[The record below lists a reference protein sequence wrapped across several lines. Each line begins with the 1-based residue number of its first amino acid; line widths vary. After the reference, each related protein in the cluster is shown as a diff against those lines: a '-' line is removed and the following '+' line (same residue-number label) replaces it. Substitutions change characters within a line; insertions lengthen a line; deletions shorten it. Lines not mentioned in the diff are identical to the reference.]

1 VFVARSPV
9 SVTSI
14 DAPLSANHGVRV
26 LVLAMISAMFDGFYG
41 QAIAFVSP
49 AIAKDWN
56 LPTSAFGPIFSIG
69 LVGLVIGA
77 VVIAPLGDRTN
88 RRAVAILA
96 ASAIAAFTLGTA
108 LVRSPSQLAGIRLLT
123 GIGLGTLMPILVTIT
138 NAAAPEGRK
147 GLFVTLLVTAFP
159 FGSFA
164 GGMLATWCLQRGTWH
179 DVFIYSGLLAAAF
192 PLLFWLFLWAGPPAR
207 GPGHVN
213 GGSVTVFSLFRDRRS
228 FGTTCLW
235 VVFFASLLNTYML
248 GAWLPLLL
256 ERGGMPSVQA
266 IRIAAEFSLGGTIG
280 GLVLGLCASR
290 FGPWVLA
297 GAYLAGAVALLGIA
311 FVGSAYLPVLLL
323 TIFVGA
329 MIPGGNVG
337 NNVFAARFYPD
348 AMNATGVGWAQGLGR
363 VGCVTGPA
371 LVGVAVAKGMSNP
384 GIFAFSAVCAVVG
397 SLAAVGLAVI
407 RISQPATALNRL

>member
-1 VFVARSPV
+1 MAWPPL

-14 DAPLSANHGVRV
+14 DAPRSANHGIRV
-26 LVLAMISAMFDGFYG
+26 LVLAMISAMFDGYYG

-49 AIAKDWN
+49 AIAKDWS

-69 LVGLVIGA
+69 LVGLIVGA
-77 VVIAPLGDRTN
+77 VAIAPMGDRTN
-88 RRAVAILA
+88 RRVVAILA
-96 ASAIAAFTLGTA
+96 ATAIAVFTLATA
-108 LVRSPSQLAGIRLLT
+108 FVRTPSQLAGMRLLT

-159 FGSFA
+159 FGAFA
-164 GGMLATWCLQRGTWH
+164 GGMLATWGLQRGTWH
-179 DVFIYSGLLAAAF
+179 DVFIYSGLFAAAF
-192 PLLFWLFLWAGPPAR
+192 PLLFWKFLWAGPPAR
-207 GPGHVN
+207 ATGHAS
-213 GGSVTVFSLFRDRRS
+213 GGSITVFSLFRERRW
-228 FGTTCLW
+228 FGTLCLW

-256 ERGGMPSVQA
+256 ERGGMPSFQA
-266 IRIAAEFSLGGTIG
+266 IRIAAEFSLGGTVG
-280 GLVLGLCASR
+280 GVALGLAASR

-297 GAYLAGAVALLGIA
+297 GAYLAGAVALVGIGA
-311 FVGSAYLPVLLL
+311 VGSAYWPVLLL

-371 LVGVAVAKGMSNP
+371 LVGLAVANGMSNL
-384 GIFAFSAVCAVVG
+384 GIFAFSAACAVVG

-407 RISQPATALNRL
+407 RVSPPAGVT

>member
-1 VFVARSPV
+1 
-9 SVTSI
+9 
-14 DAPLSANHGVRV
+14 
-26 LVLAMISAMFDGFYG
+26 MISAMFDGFYG

-69 LVGLVIGA
+69 LVGLIIGA

-88 RRAVAILA
+88 RRVVAILA
-96 ASAIAAFTLGTA
+96 ATAIAVFTLATA
-108 LVRSPSQLAGIRLLT
+108 LVRTPSQLAGMRLLT

-164 GGMLATWCLQRGTWH
+164 GGMLATWGLERGTWH

-192 PLLFWLFLWAGPPAR
+192 PLLFWRFLWAGPPAR
-207 GPGHVN
+207 GTGHAS
-213 GGSVTVFSLFRDRRS
+213 GVTVFSLFRERRW
-228 FGTTCLW
+228 FGTLCLW

-256 ERGGMPSVQA
+256 ERGGMPAFQA
-266 IRIAAEFSLGGTIG
+266 IRIAAEFSLGGTLG
-280 GLVLGLCASR
+280 GLALGLAASR

-297 GAYLAGAVALLGIA
+297 GAYLAGAVALVGIGA
-311 FVGSAYLPVLLL
+311 VGSAYWPVLLL
-323 TIFVGA
+323 TVFVGA

-371 LVGVAVAKGMSNP
+371 LVGVAVANGMSNP
-384 GIFAFSAVCAVVG
+384 GIFAFSAACAVVG
-397 SLAAVGLAVI
+397 SLAAVGLAMI
-407 RISQPATALNRL
+407 RVSRPAGVT

>member
-1 VFVARSPV
+1 L

-14 DAPLSANHGVRV
+14 DATPGANHAVRV
-26 LVLAMISAMFDGFYG
+26 LALAMISAMFDGFYG

-49 AIAKDWN
+49 AIAKDWS

-77 VVIAPLGDRTN
+77 VALAPLGDRTN

-96 ASAIAAFTLGTA
+96 ATTVAVFTLATA
-108 LVRSPSQLAGIRLLT
+108 LVRTPSQLAGMRLLT

-159 FGSFA
+159 FGAFA
-164 GGMLATWCLQRGTWH
+164 GGMLATWVLQHGTWH

-192 PLLFWLFLWAGPPAR
+192 PLLFWRFLRGGPAAR
-207 GPGHVN
+207 GTGPTS
-213 GGSVTVFSLFRDRRS
+213 GGSVTVFSLFRERRW
-228 FGTTCLW
+228 FGTVCLW
-235 VVFFASLLNTYML
+235 VAFFASLLNTYML

-256 ERGGMPSVQA
+256 ERGGMPAFQA
-266 IRIAAEFSLGGTIG
+266 IRIAAEFSLGGTLG
-280 GLVLGLCASR
+280 GVALGLAASR

-297 GAYLAGAVALLGIA
+297 AAYLAGAVALVGIGA
-311 FVGSAYLPVLLL
+311 VGSAYWPVLLL

-329 MIPGGNVG
+329 MIPGGHVG

-371 LVGVAVAKGMSNP
+371 LVGVAVADGMSNP
-384 GIFAFSAVCAVVG
+384 EIFAFSAACAVVG

-407 RISQPATALNRL
+407 RVSPPATRINDL